1 MKGDSNNMKIN
12 NMDPVKFNEPDKRVK
27 QKKSFIRDYIIMGIV
42 IAIALVT
49 LLIFQDK
56 SGPVLEVSKKYL
68 LELIMILPA
77 VMIIIGL
84 FSVWIPKEKVVKY
97 MGKTSGARGALISIV
112 LGMLPT
118 GPLYLAFPVAS
129 SLQRKGAKISN
140 IIIFISA
147 WACIKLPQ
155 ELVEIQ
161 FLGIEFTLLRL
172 ALTVVFVIAMG
183 IIIEK
188 IIEFTDKKKIKIEQG
203 I

>member
-1 MKGDSNNMKIN
+1 MKPVEISKLNEKI
-12 NMDPVKFNEPDKRVK
+12 K
-27 QKKSFIRDYIIMGIV
+27 QKKSLIRDYITMGAIIIVAV
-42 IAIALVT
+42 IA
-49 LLIFQDK
+49 LLFFPDK
-56 SGPVLEVSKKYL
+56 SGPVLSVSKNYF

-77 VMIIIGL
+77 IMIIIGL
-84 FSVWIPKEKVVKY
+84 FSVWIPKEMVVKY
-97 MGKTSGARGALISIV
+97 MGKTSGTKGIFLSIA

-118 GPLYLAFPVAS
+118 GPLYIAFPMAIA
-129 SLQRKGAKISN
+129 LLKKGAKISN

-172 ALTVVFVIAMG
+172 ALTIIFVVIMG

-188 IIEFTDKKKIKIEQG
+188 IIDFTDKKKIKVEERV
-203 I
+203 

>member
-1 MKGDSNNMKIN
+1 MKPVEINKSNEKI
-12 NMDPVKFNEPDKRVK
+12 K
-27 QKKSFIRDYIIMGIV
+27 QKKSLIRDYIIMGAVIV
-42 IAIALVT
+42 AAAVA
-49 LLIFQDK
+49 LLIFSDK
-56 SGPVLEVSKKYL
+56 SGPVLSVSKNYFL
-68 LELIMILPA
+68 DLIMILPA

-84 FSVWIPKEKVVKY
+84 FSVWIPKEAVVKY
-97 MGKTSGARGALISIV
+97 MGKTSGIKGIFISII

-118 GPLYLAFPVAS
+118 GPLYIAFPMAVA
-129 SLQRKGAKISN
+129 LLKKGAKISN

-172 ALTVVFVIAMG
+172 ALTIIFVVIMG

-188 IIEFTDKKKIKIEQG
+188 IIDFTDKKKIKVEERV
-203 I
+203 

>member
-1 MKGDSNNMKIN
+1 MKPVEISKSTEKI
-12 NMDPVKFNEPDKRVK
+12 K
-27 QKKSFIRDYIIMGIV
+27 QKKSLIRDYIIMGAVIV
-42 IAIALVT
+42 AAAVA
-49 LLIFQDK
+49 LLIFSDK
-56 SGPVLEVSKKYL
+56 SSPVLSVSKSYF

-84 FSVWIPKEKVVKY
+84 FSVWIPKEMVVKY
-97 MGKTSGARGALISIV
+97 MGKTSGTKGIFLSIA

-118 GPLYLAFPVAS
+118 GPLYIAFPMAIA
-129 SLQRKGAKISN
+129 LLKKGAKISN

-172 ALTVVFVIAMG
+172 ALTIIFVVIMG

-188 IIEFTDKKKIKIEQG
+188 IIDFTDKKKIKVEERV
-203 I
+203 

>member
-1 MKGDSNNMKIN
+1 MKPEEINKSTEKI
-12 NMDPVKFNEPDKRVK
+12 K
-27 QKKSFIRDYIIMGIV
+27 QKKSLIRDYIIMGAVIV
-42 IAIALVT
+42 AAAVA
-49 LLIFQDK
+49 LLIFSDK
-56 SGPVLEVSKKYL
+56 SGPVLSVSKNYF
-68 LELIMILPA
+68 LELMMILPA

-84 FSVWIPKEKVVKY
+84 FSVWIPKEMVVKY
-97 MGKTSGARGALISIV
+97 MGKTSGTKGIFLSIA

-118 GPLYLAFPVAS
+118 GPLYIAFPMAIA
-129 SLQRKGAKISN
+129 LLKKGAKISN

-172 ALTVVFVIAMG
+172 ALTIIFVIIMG

-188 IIEFTDKKKIKIEQG
+188 IIDFTDRKKIRVDENML
-203 I
+203 